1 MLRLDAQVL
10 LHHGGVVLAG
20 IAEDGIFRGQ
30 VRSHFGVLS
39 TSRLRI
45 ARTTLADTASSRQ
58 IMICGQ
64 DLTLPVARS
73 SALYSAEDEPEAHY
87 MARAVSEIEQEI
99 RALPDT
105 EKERLLRALL
115 EELDGPP
122 DPDVELAW
130 LDEIQRRS
138 RDLDAGL
145 VKTIPADTVFAEIR
159 AKLARR

>member
-1 MLRLDAQVL
+1 MK
-10 LHHGGVVLAG
+10 
-20 IAEDGIFRGQ
+20 
-30 VRSHFGVLS
+30 
-39 TSRLRI
+39 
-45 ARTTLADTASSRQ
+45 
-58 IMICGQ
+58 
-64 DLTLPVARS
+64 
-73 SALYSAEDEPEAHY
+73 EAHY
-87 MARAVSEIEQEI
+87 MARAVSEIEREI
-99 RALPDT
+99 RALPDM

-145 VKTIPADTVFAEIR
+145 VKTIPAETVFAEIG